1 MNEVVA
7 IFVDQFPLIDQLSN
21 TIQKIAIVNSFPEIF
36 PQMRPDDFAQGASI
50 VITLPYCNADKLEI
64 EIDSLFAQSEC
75 LALASVI

>member
-1 MNEVVA
+1 
-7 IFVDQFPLIDQLSN
+7 
-21 TIQKIAIVNSFPEIF
+21 
-36 PQMRPDDFAQGASI
+36 MRPDDFAQGASI